1 MRITILY
8 ITSILI
14 WGSTWFA
21 IKFQLGH
28 IDPIL
33 SIAYRFLL
41 ASVIL
46 FFYCLMVGLRL
57 RFRWKDHA
65 FIALQGFLSFTVSY
79 WFVYMA
85 EERVTSGL
93 VAVIA
98 SSLILANIVNSALFL
113 KTRINPLVVV
123 GGLIGIAGIVL
134 IFWHE
139 VTAIT
144 LTDKNIYAI
153 ALVGS
158 STFFYSLGN
167 ITVERNRK
175 HRLPVIQT
183 NMFSMA
189 YAAIIMF
196 ALAAILRKP
205 FRFDMSL
212 PYMGSLLYLAVLGSV
227 VAFYCYFSLIGE
239 IGADKAAYAAVVI
252 PMIALFLST
261 LFESYRWTL
270 LACIGIVFLVTGNF
284 FVINKKTVAQRK
296 ALF

>member
-28 IDPIL
+28 VDPIL

-41 ASVIL
+41 ASAIL
-46 FFYCLMVGLRL
+46 FFYCLLVGLRL

-113 KTRINPLVVV
+113 KTRINPVVVV

-252 PMIALFLST
+252 PVIALFLST

-270 LACIGIVFLVTGNF
+270 LACIGIVLLVTGNF
-284 FVINKKTVAQRK
+284 LVINKKTVAQRK
-296 ALF
+296 VLF